1 MESASTMPAMDRPV
15 VLASRESK
23 LAQIQT
29 MIVVHA
35 LENAFPSDKFTT
47 SFMTTAGDKNQ
58 SQALYLLGGKSL
70 WTKELEVALKEGI
83 VDMLVHSLKDVPT
96 VLPDGCSLGA
106 ILEREDPA
114 DSMVVK
120 AGLKVNGKEVK
131 TLDDLP
137 EGSVIGTSSVRRVA
151 QLKRKYPHLVFK
163 DVVRLYIHSY
173 SYISNHQFLFNITAV
188 SVGSF
193 PARKLVR
200 SSCHSVCFHPELKN
214 WVCHRTTR
222 LSKLDAPDGPFAA
235 IILAKA
241 GLVRQDLGGRIA
253 SDIVAPTLF
262 HAVGQGALG
271 VEIRSND
278 TKMIA
283 FCKALTHWQTQWKC
297 LAERACLRVLE
308 GGCSVPVG
316 VHSELEVIKDEGEG
330 SREARLVIVGSVTS
344 IDGQQHVVEELKEVL
359 KSVEDAEA
367 VGSRLA
373 RQLLDSGAK
382 QILDEITKDRETRI
396 GEDKTTEEVHKIEE
410 RMEEQT
416 GAAAA

>member
-1 MESASTMPAMDRPV
+1 MASATLTSSAPATDRPV

-35 LENAFPSDKFTT
+35 LENAFPSNKFTT

-96 VLPDGCSLGA
+96 MLPDGCTLGA

-114 DSMVVK
+114 DSLVVK

-137 EGSVIGTSSVRRVA
+137 DGSVIGTSSVRRVA

-163 DVVRLYIHSY
+163 DVVRLYKYSDSY
-173 SYISNHQFLFNITAV
+173 KSNPSISMHYRCRFGWVI
-188 SVGSF
+188 S
-193 PARKLVR
+193 ARKPVR
-200 SSCHSVCFHPELKN
+200 FSYTSVLSERKIMY

-278 TKMIA
+278 TKMIN

-316 VHSELEVIKDEGEG
+316 VHSELEVVKDEGEG
-330 SREARLVIVGSVTS
+330 SREAKLVIIGSVTS
-344 IDGQQHVVEELKEVL
+344 IDGQQHVVEEIKEVL
-359 KSVEDAEA
+359 KSVKDAED

-373 RQLLDSGAK
+373 RQLLASGAK

-396 GEDKTTEEVHKIEE
+396 GEDKTAEEVHKIEE

-416 GAAAA
+416 A

>member
-1 MESASTMPAMDRPV
+1 M
-15 VLASRESK
+15 
-23 LAQIQT
+23 
-29 MIVVHA
+29 
-35 LENAFPSDKFTT
+35 
-47 SFMTTAGDKNQ
+47 
-58 SQALYLLGGKSL
+58 
-70 WTKELEVALKEGI
+70 
-83 VDMLVHSLKDVPT
+83 
-96 VLPDGCSLGA
+96 
-106 ILEREDPA
+106 
-114 DSMVVK
+114 
-120 AGLKVNGKEVK
+120 
-131 TLDDLP
+131 
-137 EGSVIGTSSVRRVA
+137 
-151 QLKRKYPHLVFK
+151 
-163 DVVRLYIHSY
+163 
-173 SYISNHQFLFNITAV
+173 
-188 SVGSF
+188 
-193 PARKLVR
+193 
-200 SSCHSVCFHPELKN
+200 
-214 WVCHRTTR
+214 CHRTTR

-278 TKMIA
+278 TKMVA

-359 KSVEDAEA
+359 RSVEDAEA

-373 RQLLDSGAK
+373 RQLLDSGGK
-382 QILDEITKDRETRI
+382 QILDAITKDRETRI

-416 GAAAA
+416 GAAAV